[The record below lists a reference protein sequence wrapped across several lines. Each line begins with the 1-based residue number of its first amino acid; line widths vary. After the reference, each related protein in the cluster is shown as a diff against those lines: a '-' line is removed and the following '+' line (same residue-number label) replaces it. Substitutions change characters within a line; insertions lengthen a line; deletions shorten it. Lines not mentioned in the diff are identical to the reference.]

1 MSLGYGTK
9 STRESKEKHKAAME
23 VQLAAIG
30 IEQKLLQK
38 PAEGGAGQARA
49 G

>member
-1 MSLGYGTK
+1 MSLGHGTESIPE
-9 STRESKEKHKAAME
+9 STKKHEAAME
-23 VQLAAIG
+23 SQLAAIG
-30 IEQKLLQK
+30 IEQKLMQK